1 MNEQAKLNL
10 ELLKNPNVRRYLDF
24 IGQAEGADY
33 GTLFGGKTIDDFSR
47 HPNIRKSFKETTG
60 KENVSTAAGKYQFLN
75 KTWNG
80 LQNQLGLKDFGPQS
94 QDIAAV
100 ELLKQSGAL
109 GDIVAGNFGQA
120 IQKTGKVW
128 ASLPSSTY
136 NQGKRSWQWAAEKL
150 GLRNGGP
157 EKQAPQPQETFKQ
170 PIISQIPEE
179 SMPQTNPMGDIA
191 MQPQEDFFDQIKMYT
206 QPVQEETYAPM
217 QIRYAL
223 SNMWDD
229 AEVNNG

>member
-1 MNEQAKLNL
+1 MNEQARINL

-33 GTLFGGKTIDDFSR
+33 ATLFGGKQMTDFSR
-47 HPNIRKSFKETTG
+47 HPNIRAKFKETTG
-60 KENVSTAAGKYQFLN
+60 KENVTTAAGKYQFLN
-75 KTWNG
+75 STWNG
-80 LQNQLGLKDFGPQS
+80 LQKQLDLKDFSPQS
-94 QDIAAV
+94 QDLAAI
-100 ELLKQSGAL
+100 ELLKQSKSL

-120 IQKTGKVW
+120 IEKTGKVW

-157 EKQAPQPQETFKQ
+157 EKVEPQVQTPQDM
-170 PIISQIPEE
+170 PPQIYSPEE
-179 SMPQTNPMGDIA
+179 IMPQTIPLANFA
-191 MQPQEDFFDQIKMYT
+191 PQQDNFFDMMSNP
-206 QPVQEETYAPM
+206 QPVQEEYAPM

-229 AEVNNG
+229 AEVDNG